1 MSEVDPRG
9 YPTVK
14 TISRG
19 DEFIG
24 FRDVQG
30 NLVGVI
36 GAEDG
41 DLVLRGTSDTET
53 VDKVIRLECV
63 QVIGASTDN
72 GFMDYNDTSTSS
84 TPITLVADTWT
95 TIPNDGLGAFTNKTY
110 KPNGNVTELMDTST
124 GAIDPSG
131 LNLGDVILIRNDF
144 AVTPSTNNASLQFRY
159 QLGTGAGLYTLEK
172 RLGRLDEGSGI
183 PYRESISVDKIY
195 MGDTNTRDNPISLQV
210 KLSTSGTLVNAG
222 TSISVVRYGG
232 G

>member
-1 MSEVDPRG
+1 
-9 YPTVK
+9 
-14 TISRG
+14 
-19 DEFIG
+19 
-24 FRDVQG
+24 
-30 NLVGVI
+30 
-36 GAEDG
+36 
-41 DLVLRGTSDTET
+41 
-53 VDKVIRLECV
+53 
-63 QVIGASTDN
+63 
-72 GFMDYNDTSTSS
+72 
-84 TPITLVADTWT
+84 
-95 TIPNDGLGAFTNKTY
+95 
-110 KPNGNVTELMDTST
+110 MDTSS
-124 GAIDPSG
+124 GAIDPTG

-159 QLGTGAGLYTLEK
+159 QLGAGAGLYTQEK

>member
-1 MSEVDPRG
+1 MGWEDSYKDVRTLSG
-9 YPTVK
+9 
-14 TISRG
+14 G

-24 FRDVQG
+24 FRNVTGD
-30 NLVGVI
+30 LVGVL
-36 GAEDG
+36 GAENG
-41 DLVLRGTSDTET
+41 DLVLRATGDIDTPNKT
-53 VDKVIRLECV
+53 LRLEGV

-124 GAIDPSG
+124 GAIDPTG
-131 LNLGDVILIRNDF
+131 LNLGDILLIRNDF

-195 MGDTNTRDNPISLQV
+195 MGDTNTRDNPITLQV

-222 TSISVVRYGG
+222 TAISVVRYGG